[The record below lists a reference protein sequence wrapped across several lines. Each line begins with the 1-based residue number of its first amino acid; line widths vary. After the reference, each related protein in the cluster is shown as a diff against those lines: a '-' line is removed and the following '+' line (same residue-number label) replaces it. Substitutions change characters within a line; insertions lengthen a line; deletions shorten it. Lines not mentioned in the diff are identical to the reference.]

1 MNASTA
7 SRWSA
12 VAWAMDCIAADNCS
26 TVSRSARSASR
37 ISRLVRRTATGGLT
51 AILAASAWGG
61 RQQFLRWYDLAD
73 QTVGEGLLRGDRVAG
88 VNAISARAGLADDAR
103 K

>member
-1 MNASTA
+1 M
-7 SRWSA
+7 
-12 VAWAMDCIAADNCS
+12 
-26 TVSRSARSASR
+26 
-37 ISRLVRRTATGGLT
+37 T